1 MFQKLKE
8 LTKDTAIYGIS
19 TMVGRFLNFLLVP
32 FYTNLF
38 PPAEYGIIQ
47 LIYAYIA
54 ILNIVYIY
62 GLDSAYLKFA
72 AFKDVGD
79 EKDNFSTPYI
89 TIFLTSIVF
98 SLLIALNSNPI
109 AESLRIPGKYEYLIQ
124 VVGLLL
130 VFDSLQV
137 IPYLKLRLER
147 KAVKFSTFRIIN
159 ILVNILLNIILI
171 LVLKWGIEAIVISN
185 VIASFVSF
193 ALVTPEIFKYF
204 RLKIHPE
211 LLKRLLKFGLPY
223 LPAGFAVMI
232 VQVIDVPILE
242 KLTDFQTVGIYKAN
256 YRMGIFMMLFVN
268 MFQYAWQ
275 PFFLTNAKEENA
287 KQMFAKVLTYF
298 TLVGSIILVVI
309 SLFISDIVHIKI
321 SGYSLIGPEYWS
333 GLSIIPIILF
343 AYLVNGMY
351 VIFSAG
357 IYIEEK
363 SLYVPF
369 ISGAGALTNVVANFL
384 LIPIWGITGAAFAT
398 LLSYL
403 VMTIGYYFVTQKFY
417 KIDYEFNRI
426 FKIISGITVTA
437 VIYYSLIDK
446 EFFNVYL
453 KLILMILFFAYTF
466 LFAVNR
472 NEMIQLR
479 NRLLQKR
486 KK

>member
-38 PPAEYGIIQ
+38 PPSEYGIIQ

-89 TIFLTSIVF
+89 AIFLTSIIF
-98 SLLIALNSNPI
+98 SLLIALNSNSI
-109 AESLRIPGKYEYLIQ
+109 AESLRIPDKYEYLIN
-124 VVGLLL
+124 VVALLL

-159 ILVNILLNIILI
+159 ILVNISLNVILI

-204 RLKIHPE
+204 RFKIHAE

-298 TLVGSIILVVI
+298 TLVASIILVLI
-309 SLFISDIVHIKI
+309 SLFISDIVHIQI
-321 SGYSLIGPEYWS
+321 SGYSLIGSEYWS
-333 GLSIIPIILF
+333 GLSIIPIVLF
-343 AYLVNGMY
+343 AYLINGMY

-384 LIPIWGITGAAFAT
+384 LIPIWGITGAAIAT

-403 VMTIGYYFVTQKFY
+403 VMTIGYYLVTQKFY

-426 FKIISGITVTA
+426 FRIFLGITVTA
-437 VIYYSLIDK
+437 VIYYLLIDK

-453 KLILMILFFAYTF
+453 KFVLLISFFGYTF
-466 LFAVNR
+466 LYAVNK
-472 NEMIQLR
+472 NEMVQLR

>member
-38 PPAEYGIIQ
+38 PPSEYGIIQ

-89 TIFLTSIVF
+89 AIFLTSIIF
-98 SLLIALNSNPI
+98 SLLIALNSNSI
-109 AESLRIPGKYEYLIQ
+109 AESLRIPDKYEYLIN
-124 VVGLLL
+124 VVALLL

-159 ILVNILLNIILI
+159 ILVNISLNVILI

-204 RLKIHPE
+204 RFKIHAE

-298 TLVGSIILVVI
+298 TLVASIILVLI
-309 SLFISDIVHIKI
+309 SLFISDIVHIQI
-321 SGYSLIGPEYWS
+321 SGYSLIGSEYWS
-333 GLSIIPIILF
+333 GLSIIPIVLF
-343 AYLVNGMY
+343 AYLINGMY

-384 LIPIWGITGAAFAT
+384 LIPTWGITGAAVAT

-403 VMTIGYYFVTQKFY
+403 VMTIGYFLVTQKFY

-426 FKIISGITVTA
+426 FRIFLGITVTA
-437 VIYYSLIDK
+437 VIYYLLIDK

-453 KLILMILFFAYTF
+453 KFLLLISFFAYTF
-466 LFAVNR
+466 LYAVNK
-472 NEMIQLR
+472 NEMVQLR

-486 KK
+486 KS

>member
-38 PPAEYGIIQ
+38 PPSEYGIIQ

-89 TIFLTSIVF
+89 AIFLTSIIF
-98 SLLIALNSNPI
+98 SLLIALNSNSI
-109 AESLRIPGKYEYLIQ
+109 AESLRIPDKYEYLIN
-124 VVGLLL
+124 VVALLL

-159 ILVNILLNIILI
+159 ILVNISLNVILI

-204 RLKIHPE
+204 RFKIHAE

-298 TLVGSIILVVI
+298 TLVASIILVLI
-309 SLFISDIVHIKI
+309 SLFISDIVHIQI
-321 SGYSLIGPEYWS
+321 SGYSLIGSEYWS
-333 GLSIIPIILF
+333 GLSIIPIVLF
-343 AYLVNGMY
+343 AYLINGMY

-384 LIPIWGITGAAFAT
+384 LIPIWGITGAAIAT

-403 VMTIGYYFVTQKFY
+403 VMTIGYYLVTQKFY

-426 FKIISGITVTA
+426 FRIFLGITVTA
-437 VIYYSLIDK
+437 VIYYLLIDK

-453 KLILMILFFAYTF
+453 KFVLLISFFGYTF
-466 LFAVNR
+466 FYAVNK
-472 NEMIQLR
+472 NEMVQLR

>member
-1 MFQKLKE
+1 
-8 LTKDTAIYGIS
+8 
-19 TMVGRFLNFLLVP
+19 MVGRFLNFLLVP

-38 PPAEYGIIQ
+38 PPSEYGIIQ

-89 TIFLTSIVF
+89 AIFLTSIIF
-98 SLLIALNSNPI
+98 SLLIALNSNSI
-109 AESLRIPGKYEYLIQ
+109 AESLRIPDKYEYLIN
-124 VVGLLL
+124 VVALLL

-159 ILVNILLNIILI
+159 ILVNISLNVILI

-204 RLKIHPE
+204 RFKIHAE

-298 TLVGSIILVVI
+298 TLVASIILVLI
-309 SLFISDIVHIKI
+309 SLFISDIVHIQI
-321 SGYSLIGPEYWS
+321 SGYSLIGSEYWS
-333 GLSIIPIILF
+333 GLSIIPIVLF
-343 AYLVNGMY
+343 AYLINGMY

-384 LIPIWGITGAAFAT
+384 LIPIWGITGAAIAT

-403 VMTIGYYFVTQKFY
+403 VMTIGYYLVTQKFY

-426 FKIISGITVTA
+426 FRIFLGITVTA
-437 VIYYSLIDK
+437 VIYYLLIDK

-453 KLILMILFFAYTF
+453 KFVLLISFFGYTF
-466 LFAVNR
+466 LYAVNK
-472 NEMIQLR
+472 NEMVQLR

>member
-89 TIFLTSIVF
+89 AIFLTSIFF
-98 SLLIALNSNPI
+98 SLLIAFNSNPI
-109 AESLRIPGKYEYLIQ
+109 AASLRIPGKYEYLIQ
-124 VVGLLL
+124 IVALLL
-130 VFDSLQV
+130 VFDSLSV

-147 KAVKFSTFRIIN
+147 KAAKFSTFRIIN
-159 ILVNILLNIILI
+159 IVVNISLNIVFI
-171 LVLKWGIEAIVISN
+171 LVFKWGIEAIVISN

-193 ALVTPEIFKYF
+193 ALVIPEIFKYF
-204 RLKIHPE
+204 RFKIHFE

-223 LPAGFAVMI
+223 LPAGFAVML

-298 TLVGSIILVVI
+298 TLVGSILLVVI
-309 SLFISDIVHIKI
+309 SLFVSDIVHIKF
-321 SGYSLIGPEYWS
+321 SGYSLIGSGYWG
-333 GLSIIPIILF
+333 GLSIIPIVLF
-343 AYLVNGMY
+343 AYLINGMY

-384 LIPIWGITGAAFAT
+384 LIPVWGITGAAFAT
-398 LLSYL
+398 LISYL
-403 VMTIGYYFVTQKFY
+403 VMTIGYYIVTQKFY
-417 KIDYEFNRI
+417 KIDYEFDRI
-426 FKIISGITVTA
+426 IKIFLGISVTA
-437 VIYYSLIDK
+437 VIYYLFIDK
-446 EFFNVYL
+446 DFFNVYVKFVL
-453 KLILMILFFAYTF
+453 LILFLAYTF
-466 LFAVNR
+466 LYAVNR
-472 NEMIQLR
+472 NEILQLR

-486 KK
+486 RN